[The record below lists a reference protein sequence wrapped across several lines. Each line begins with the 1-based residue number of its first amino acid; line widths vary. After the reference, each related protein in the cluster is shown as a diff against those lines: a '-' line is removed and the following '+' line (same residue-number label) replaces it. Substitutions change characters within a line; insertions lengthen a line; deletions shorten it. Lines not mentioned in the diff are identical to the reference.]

1 MGKMQLK
8 LKNWPFEKG
17 KKVQLIWIG
26 EPFKENNKW
35 MIDTYFC
42 DGTVTKKVI
51 QDWGNLH
58 FLSIDKYYTDG
69 DLNSGEIIDI
79 NGLTKIVD
87 IDLSNIIPKYNE
99 SSWNIKKSNYKSRS
113 KTFNFYKN
121 NILYS
126 IPIIEIIR
134 SVLAPNSFM
143 LNTILYADTYEDY
156 FTYNISERVLDLYFN
171 NNYKKA
177 YLKESYYNQ
186 LAWIIS
192 NKDVFKMINSIEYN
206 MSFNNKMIYDFKM
219 ESFKFLARVRKN
231 KIGYT
236 ILEIIKVKN
245 KNISFNE
252 LRIHHP
258 SFEKQEK
265 IDKTKIRTF
274 IKMNS
279 DNDRIIDNEVDGSSE
294 KNENITEELI
304 THEYIFNPVITK
316 EKEKNTNRRNSEDKN
331 TKKYILNDDNRR
343 TMASEG
349 GEDTVTGLEVSNID
363 YKEIESKE
371 IQEFLKIIEL
381 LKKEKGINR
390 IDIIL
395 GELKEG
401 KRGKAFA
408 KLSDGITKR
417 RYIIAKILLNN
428 RKEVSVIEIERE
440 EKSLSTLILLSNNV
454 IEWKNIYN
462 ILLSGVVNLSGVWG
476 AELIKYIEK
485 IGVSVRKSKHL
496 KKNNT
501 YRKEKNIYYK
511 IIS

>member
-1 MGKMQLK
+1 
-8 LKNWPFEKG
+8 
-17 KKVQLIWIG
+17 
-26 EPFKENNKW
+26 
-35 MIDTYFC
+35 
-42 DGTVTKKVI
+42 
-51 QDWGNLH
+51 
-58 FLSIDKYYTDG
+58 
-69 DLNSGEIIDI
+69 
-79 NGLTKIVD
+79 
-87 IDLSNIIPKYNE
+87 
-99 SSWNIKKSNYKSRS
+99 
-113 KTFNFYKN
+113 
-121 NILYS
+121 
-126 IPIIEIIR
+126 
-134 SVLAPNSFM
+134 
-143 LNTILYADTYEDY
+143 
-156 FTYNISERVLDLYFN
+156 
-171 NNYKKA
+171 
-177 YLKESYYNQ
+177 
-186 LAWIIS
+186 
-192 NKDVFKMINSIEYN
+192 

-219 ESFKFLARVRKN
+219 ASFKFLARVRKN

-294 KNENITEELI
+294 KNENITEKLI
-304 THEYIFNPVITK
+304 AHEYIFNPVITK
-316 EKEKNTNRRNSEDKN
+316 EKEQNTNHRNGEDKN

-390 IDIIL
+390 IDITL

-401 KRGKAFA
+401 KRGKLFA

-428 RKEVSVIEIERE
+428 RKEVSVIEVERE

-454 IEWKNIYN
+454 VEWQNIYN

-476 AELIKYIEK
+476 AEP
-485 IGVSVRKSKHL
+485 
-496 KKNNT
+496 
-501 YRKEKNIYYK
+501 YK
-511 IIS
+511 LY